1 MKATN
6 KWPKLG
12 KMYFSVANA
21 GEIIKETNE
30 ILNSIK

>member
-6 KWPKLG
+6 KWPKLW
-12 KMYFSVANA
+12 KMYFSIENA
-21 GEIIKETNE
+21 GDIIKETNE